1 MKKIPYNSLN
11 TEKQKLKFKK
21 QVIAAVS
28 DYLKFI
34 LSDFEHTHK
43 KLKRKIVIS
52 VSIKL
57 Y

>member
-11 TEKQKLKFKK
+11 TEIQKLKFKK

-34 LSDFEHTHK
+34 LSDFEHMHK
-43 KLKRKIVIS
+43 KLKRKI
-52 VSIKL
+52 K
-57 Y
+57 